1 MTARSALSASG
12 GVLDGYNVV
21 CSRCQFVSLRSV
33 MGPWSTGIRLG
44 GPQFD
49 LSDPHTACLTSH
61 GSVYRTHDP
70 KMPNSL
76 PMSNASAVSVD
87 FNLAEVHEAIAAAV
101 PDRACIVWRGQTWT
115 WRETTERS
123 RRLANYL
130 IAQGVA
136 NPVQREFLDGH
147 EAGQDT
153 LGIYLH
159 NGNEYLETMLGAYK
173 SRTAPF
179 NVNYRYV
186 AEELRYLLNDAS
198 CKVLIYH
205 SAFAPTLAEILPD
218 LPNLTILLQVSDDS
232 GNALLPGAVE
242 YETALASASPERPE
256 FQVMG
261 GAWSP
266 DDLYVLYTGGT
277 TGMPKGVLW
286 RQGDAAP
293 AALGLSNGPT
303 EWTSV
308 AAIVEN
314 AVAATPLIT
323 LPSAPFMHGA
333 GQWIAFRSWHTGG
346 AVVIQSEVLR
356 LDPAEILTTIVREN
370 VSFFQIVGDAF
381 GRPLIDEIDRAA
393 EDGTPYDLSKLAIVL
408 SGGAALSAGLK
419 QRFLSAVPHLI
430 LVDGI
435 GSSEAGGQMQNISAG
450 SPDGASTGTF
460 ICAPNNHVLS
470 DALDGELEPGHE
482 GLGWLAKSGRLPL
495 GYLGDAAKTAKTFPT
510 VARVRYSVPGDRA
523 RLLPGS
529 EATFGLP
536 IVELHGR
543 DSVTINSGGEK
554 IFAEEVEAAIIAHTE
569 VYDCVVAGRPSERWG
584 NEVVAIVQRNAG
596 STVSDEDLLVEAAK
610 HVARYKLPKAIVYVD
625 KILRSPSGKADYR
638 WAKEQAA
645 L

>member
-1 MTARSALSASG
+1 MTARSARSASG

-44 GPQFD
+44 GAQFD
-49 LSDPHTACLTSH
+49 VSDPHTACLTSH

-76 PMSNASAVSVD
+76 PMSNVSAVSVD

-101 PDRACIVWRGQTWT
+101 PDRACIIWRGQTWT

-159 NGNEYLETMLGAYK
+159 NGNEYLEAMLGAYK

-346 AVVIQSEVLR
+346 AVVVQSEVLR

-393 EDGTPYDLSKLAIVL
+393 EAGTPYDLSKLAIVL

-584 NEVVAIVQRNAG
+584 NEVVAIVQRNEG